1 MSQINKKILMVLTL
15 SATMG
20 GSDEP
25 TGLWLEEF
33 TEPYYALLDAG
44 FDVTVVSTAGGAVPL
59 DPRSLGEDAEKNEA
73 NIRYH
78 DDGATRDTLSDSPAL
93 ADVTAFEYDAI
104 FLPGGHGTM
113 WDLPESDKLA
123 SDVSALNAAGKPV
136 AAVCHGPAG
145 LVGATTPDG
154 EPLVKGKRVSA
165 FLTEEEELVGLRE
178 QIPFLLDER
187 LESLGATLVKGEPF
201 TETAVADG
209 GLITGQNPQAAAKVA
224 ELLITA
230 LNRE

>member
-1 MSQINKKILMVLTL
+1 MSQTSKKILMVLTS

-20 GSDEP
+20 ESDEP

-44 FDVTVVSTAGGAVPL
+44 FEVRVVSTAGGAVPL
-59 DPRSLGEDAEKNEA
+59 DPRSLGEDSEKIEA
-73 NIRYH
+73 NIRFH
-78 DDGATRDTLSDSPAL
+78 DDGVTRDMLSNSSAL
-93 ADVTAFEYDAI
+93 TDVTALEYDAI

-123 SDVSALNAAGKPV
+123 SDVSALHAAGKPV

-165 FLTEEEELVGLRE
+165 FLTEEEELVGLKE

-209 GLITGQNPQAAAKVA
+209 GLITGQNPQSAAKVA

-230 LNRE
+230 LNR

>member
-1 MSQINKKILMVLTL
+1 MNQTNKKILMVLTS

-20 GSDEP
+20 DSDEP

-44 FDVTVVSTAGGAVPL
+44 FEVTVVSTAGGEVPL
-59 DPRSLGEDAEKNEA
+59 DPRSLSEDAEKIEA
-73 NIRYH
+73 NVRFH
-78 DDGATRDTLSDSPAL
+78 DDGATRATLSDSPAL
-93 ADVTAFEYDAI
+93 AAVNALDYDAI

-113 WDLPESDKLA
+113 WDLPKSDKLA
-123 SDVSALNAAGKPV
+123 SDVSALYAAGKPV

-165 FLTEEEELVGLRE
+165 FLAEEEELVGLKE

-187 LESLGATLVKGEPF
+187 LESLGAMLVKGEPF

-209 GLITGQNPQAAAKVA
+209 GLITGQNPQSAAKVA
-224 ELLITA
+224 ELLIAA
-230 LNRE
+230 LNDK